1 MSFFLIPPLH
11 NNNISIDQI
20 NLTSDEIDNHKL
32 SLTLNSYLNNIKKQI
47 DDNYETWDFVK
58 KYTKKKKFL
67 FNI

>member
-11 NNNISIDQI
+11 NTINVDQ
-20 NLTSDEIDNHKL
+20 LQLKSDENNSQEL

-58 KYTKKKKFL
+58 KYTNPL
-67 FNI
+67 L